1 MPIYIGSG
9 TGNLV
14 YDPSLGYIKYGDS
27 TIIDVTPHPYTL
39 GAQPFP
45 DQVAAGTEVLIN
57 PSCLSGQG
65 ATARPI
71 KLVSDGTV
79 WMPQGEQ
86 LLYQSIGS
94 YANPAASQ
102 GAINPA
108 VHTLYTLTG
117 GNLKIDP
124 LLLYLGV
131 GLRIKAHFYK
141 NDADA
146 NAHAFRVNMGYSNSA
161 GDDIMCKLNTAA
173 AANSEVYFDNVVR
186 LTKLGAY
193 GVAIVTTPVSAKLNT
208 SATKTANESGD
219 KTTTPDSTAN
229 MYISFSS
236 TPPNITATSV
246 LVDFSVHLVP

>member
-1 MPIYIGSG
+1 MPIKFTDLTGVARRDSS
-9 TGNLV
+9 TGNLIADGYT
-14 YDPSLGYIKYGDS
+14 YDEVPK
-27 TIIDVTPHPYTL
+27 VYTL
-39 GAQPFP
+39 GAQPYP

-124 LLLYLGV
+124 LFMYLGL
-131 GLRIKAHFYK
+131 GLRLKAHFYK

-146 NAHAFRVNMGYSNSA
+146 NSTTFRVNMGYSNST
-161 GDDIMCKLNTAA
+161 GDDVMCIGATAA
-173 AANSEVYFDNVVR
+173 AANSEFFFDNIVR
-186 LTKLGAY
+186 ITKLGVNPNAM
-193 GVAIVTTPVSAKLNT
+193 VTTPVLAKLNT
-208 SATKTANESGD
+208 SATKAYNQSAD
-219 KTTTPDSTAN
+219 KTTTPDTTAS
-229 MYISFSS
+229 MYVSFSS